1 MSRKRHFIV
10 LTAAMATVAW
20 AAACG
25 DGGTEPPAP
34 PPDPPRPTT
43 VTVTPATAELT
54 ALGETVQLQA
64 EVRDQN
70 GQVMAG
76 AAVTWA
82 SSSAAVATV
91 SAAGLVTAAGNGT
104 ATITATAGGVSGTAT
119 VTVAQEV
126 SAVAISPAADTLVV
140 GDTLRLAAEATDAN
154 GHTVAE
160 AEFEWAS
167 SDTSVVRVD
176 GSGLVTGVA
185 AGEAEI
191 TATSSGVTGR
201 AQVTVV
207 APVPTTVAVTPDS
220 VVFTAIGQTE
230 QLAAEVRDQ
239 IGRPMVGVAVSW
251 SSADT
256 IIAAVDSAGLVTAA
270 GIGITTVAATEGEV
284 SGTALVT
291 VEQSAGSVIVSPQ
304 ADTIAAGDTLRLL
317 AEAYDEN
324 GHPVENAQFSWSSSD
339 VSVARVDVS
348 GLVHGVA
355 AGTATITA
363 TAGDTRGTSEITVEN
378 PDRAAL
384 VALYEATNG
393 PNWRHNENWLTDAP
407 LGEWYGVETDG
418 SGRVARLE
426 LAGGWDDEAKRI
438 FRHGLYGPIPPELGR
453 LTNLTELILDAN
465 SLLGPIPPELGNLVN
480 LTSLSLGDNNLTGP
494 IPSDIDKLSKLTSL
508 RLFLNHL
515 SGPIPPQLGNL
526 ANLRRLD
533 LSNNRLTGPI
543 PPELG
548 NLVNLRRLELG
559 LNELTGPI
567 PPELGN
573 LVNLTVLHLGFN
585 ELTGSIPR
593 SLFSLAK
600 LSELFL
606 DLCVPGTVD
615 FVAWIK
621 ETAIFQG
628 SFCNAAD
635 VAALTSLYQAV
646 GGSAWTDSDQWLGTA
661 ALGEWH
667 GVSADSLGRV
677 AVLDLTRN
685 GLAGQLPSNLGDLTQ
700 MTELRIGGN
709 ALSGRLP
716 MSLARL
722 ALREF
727 RYAETGLCTPV
738 EERFRAWLAAIP
750 SHEGTGVQCTSPTE
764 REILMALYHATG
776 GPNWVHNEAW
786 LTDAPLSEWH
796 GVQVDGQRRVVA
808 LSLSLNNMKGSIP
821 PELGDLA
828 NLRELY
834 LSKNAL
840 SGPIPPELSKLS
852 NVEWLSLWQN
862 KLEGSIPAELG
873 DLANL
878 RELDLSKNALAGPIP
893 PELARLTNLRE
904 LYLGQN
910 ELEGSVPAELGNLAR
925 LGSLELDDND
935 LAGPIPPELARLSN
949 LWLLSLAGNGMTG
962 PVPAQLGGLASL
974 ERLYLGNNDLEG
986 PVPPE
991 FAGLDRLRELALSGN
1006 VAMSGALP
1014 TSLMALQRLEV
1025 LVAGATDLC
1034 APRNPDLQTWL
1045 ESIPKR
1051 QIKTCATGATSMTY
1065 LTQAV
1070 QSREIPV
1077 PLVAGEKALLR
1088 VFSMA
1093 RQATSEGIPAVRAR
1107 FYRDGREVHLE
1118 NIPGKST
1125 PIPTEVDEGS
1135 LAQSAN
1141 AEIPADVMQP
1151 GLEMV
1156 IEVDPEGTLDE
1167 ALGVA
1172 KRIPETGRLA
1182 VEVRAMPLFD
1192 LTVIP
1197 FIWSETPHD
1206 SSIVDLIEAMAAD
1219 PEHHMMLADT
1229 RTLLP
1234 IGDLGVTAHE
1244 PVVSS
1249 SNNAFRLLD
1258 QTKAIRA
1265 MEGGTGYYLGM
1276 MAWPVTGSS
1285 GVAQLPGRSSFSV
1298 PGPPTVAHEFGHNL
1312 SLSHAPC
1319 GAGGPDPSFPSS
1331 DGSIGAW
1338 GYDFRG
1344 GGMLVPP
1351 SRTDLMGYCVPHW
1364 ISDYHFTNALRYRL
1378 FDEGASST
1386 AATAPTKSLLLWG
1399 GVSADGLP
1407 FLEPAFVVDARP
1419 ALPDSAGEYVVTGR
1433 AASGAELF
1441 TLSFAMPETADG
1453 DGNSSFAFVLPV
1465 RPSWEGGLASITL
1478 SGPGGTVTLDGE
1490 SDRPMAIL
1498 RDPRN
1503 GQVRGILRDLPPATQ
1518 AARDA
1523 AGRAATPG
1531 LEVLFSRGI
1540 PDAAAWRR

>member
-1 MSRKRHFIV
+1 
-10 LTAAMATVAW
+10 MAGDASGEAVVTVMQSAGSVVVSPAVDTVAL
-20 AAACG
+20 A
-25 DGGTEPPAP
+25 
-34 PPDPPRPTT
+34 
-43 VTVTPATAELT
+43 
-54 ALGETVQLQA
+54 
-64 EVRDQN
+64 
-70 GQVMAG
+70 
-76 AAVTWA
+76 
-82 SSSAAVATV
+82 
-91 SAAGLVTAAGNGT
+91 
-104 ATITATAGGVSGTAT
+104 
-119 VTVAQEV
+119 
-126 SAVAISPAADTLVV
+126 
-140 GDTLRLAAEATDAN
+140 DTLRLAAEAFDEN
-154 GHTVAE
+154 GHRVVGAAFT
-160 AEFEWAS
+160 WSS
-167 SDTSVVRVD
+167 SDASVAIVD

-185 AGEAEI
+185 EG
-191 TATSSGVTGR
+191 T
-201 AQVTVV
+201 VTV
-207 APVPTTVAVTPDS
+207 
-220 VVFTAIGQTE
+220 
-230 QLAAEVRDQ
+230 
-239 IGRPMVGVAVSW
+239 
-251 SSADT
+251 
-256 IIAAVDSAGLVTAA
+256 
-270 GIGITTVAATEGEV
+270 
-284 SGTALVT
+284 
-291 VEQSAGSVIVSPQ
+291 
-304 ADTIAAGDTLRLL
+304 
-317 AEAYDEN
+317 
-324 GHPVENAQFSWSSSD
+324 
-339 VSVARVDVS
+339 
-348 GLVHGVA
+348 
-355 AGTATITA
+355 TA
-363 TAGDTRGTSEITVEN
+363 TAGDVRGTAQITIEN

-393 PNWRHNENWLTDAP
+393 PNWANSDNWLTDAP
-407 LGEWYGVETDG
+407 LGEWYGIETDG

-426 LAGGWDDEAKRI
+426 LAGGWDSEAQRG
-438 FRHGLYGPIPPELGR
+438 FRHGLYGPIPPELGS
-453 LTNLTELILDAN
+453 LTNLTGLFLQEN
-465 SLLGPIPPELGNLVN
+465 SLFGPIPPELGSLVN
-480 LTSLSLGDNNLTGP
+480 LTSLNLGGNRLTGP
-494 IPSDIDKLSKLTSL
+494 IPSDIGKLSKLTLL
-508 RLFLNHL
+508 RLYGNLL
-515 SGPIPPQLGNL
+515 SGPIPPQLGHLTNLQRLSLDTNTLSGSIPPELGSL
-526 ANLRRLD
+526 ANLTRLE
-533 LSNNRLTGPI
+533 LGFNRLSGPI

-548 NLVNLRRLELG
+548 SLANLTRLELG
-559 LNELTGPI
+559 FNTLSGP
-567 PPELGN
+567 
-573 LVNLTVLHLGFN
+573 
-585 ELTGSIPR
+585 IPR
-593 SLFSLAK
+593 SLLSLA
-600 LSELFL
+600 LLVLAL
-606 DLCVPGTVD
+606 DLCVPGTLD
-615 FVAWIK
+615 FVTWI
-621 ETAIFQG
+621 EAIAEHRG
-628 SFCNAAD
+628 AFCNASD
-635 VAALTSLYQAV
+635 VDVLTLLFQAA
-646 GGSAWTDSDQWLGTA
+646 GGTAWTDSDQWLGTA

-677 AVLDLTRN
+677 TVLDLTRN
-685 GLAGQLPSNLGDLTQ
+685 GLAGQLPPNLGGLTQ
-700 MTELRIGGN
+700 MTELRLGGN
-709 ALSGRLP
+709 ALLGRLP
-716 MSLARL
+716 MSLASL

-738 EERFRAWLAAIP
+738 EKRFQAWLDAIP

-796 GVQVDGQRRVVA
+796 GVRVDGQGRVVGLA
-808 LSLSLNNMKGSIP
+808 LRFNDLTGSIP
-821 PELGDLA
+821 SELGDLA
-828 NLRELY
+828 NLRTLY
-834 LSKNAL
+834 LDNNAL
-840 SGPIPPELSKLS
+840 SGPIPPELGKLT
-852 NVEWLSLWQN
+852 
-862 KLEGSIPAELG
+862 KLEQLYLGRNELEGPVPAELG
-873 DLANL
+873 NLASL
-878 RELDLSKNALAGPIP
+878 RYLELSDNDFAGPIP
-893 PELARLTNLRE
+893 IALGKLTNLKG
-904 LYLGQN
+904 LSLGQN
-910 ELEGSVPAELGNLAR
+910 ELEGSVPAELGNLA
-925 LGSLELDDND
+925 SLVYLQLADNT
-935 LAGPIPPELARLSN
+935 LTGPIPPELARLST
-949 LWLLSLAGNGMTG
+949 LQRLSLASNGMTG
-962 PVPAQLGGLASL
+962 PLPAQLGGLASL
-974 ERLYLGNNDLEG
+974 EGLYLDNNDLEG
-986 PVPPE
+986 AVPPE

-1006 VAMSGALP
+1006 VVMSGALP
-1014 TSLMALQRLEV
+1014 ASLMALQHLEV
-1025 LVAGATDLC
+1025 LVAAGTDLC
-1034 APRNPDLQTWL
+1034 VPRNPDLQTWL

-1051 QIKTCATGATSMTY
+1051 QIKSCATGGTSMAY

-1088 VFSMA
+1088 VFPTA
-1093 RQATSEGIPAVRAR
+1093 RQATNEGIPAVRAR
-1107 FYRDGREVHLE
+1107 FYRDGREVHVE
-1118 NIPGKST
+1118 NIPGMST
-1125 PIPTEVDEGS
+1125 PIPTEVDEGG

-1141 AEIPADVMQP
+1141 AEIPADVMHP

-1219 PEHHMMLADT
+1219 PEHHEMLADT

-1407 FLEPAFVVDARP
+1407 FLEPAFVVDAPP

-1433 AASGAELF
+1433 AASVDELF

-1453 DGNSSFAFVLPV
+1453 DGSSSFAFVLPV
-1465 RPSWEGGLASITL
+1465 RPSWEGDLASITL

-1498 RDPRN
+1498 RDPRD